1 MPWAYSLK
9 YLKEIYPRSVSFFLR
24 NSLVVAA
31 MDDRA
36 TTDPYE
42 VVAVE
47 DAGQEE
53 PVANPDL
60 VEMKKESLEQN
71 WGEEDWQWDD
81 SWGWNEWEWDESQTT
96 VKAEPVDVGGGS
108 ASGSK
113 GWSDDKSWSS
123 WDKSWYDHHWHSNQQ
138 SWNNQWKPAKQEFLD
153 QSSGGVYRFSFTLG
167 SANDT
172 LICFYHF
179 LFCPLILST

>member
-1 MPWAYSLK
+1 
-9 YLKEIYPRSVSFFLR
+9 
-24 NSLVVAA
+24 

-36 TTDPYE
+36 LTDPYYE
-42 VVAVE
+42 LIAVDDVE

-53 PVANPDL
+53 PAANPDL
-60 VEMKKESLEQN
+60 GLVEAKKES
-71 WGEEDWQWDD
+71 EEDWQWDEK
-81 SWGWNEWEWDESQTT
+81 WGWNEWEWEWDDSQTT
-96 VKAEPVDVGGGS
+96 VKAEPVDVGDGS

-123 WDKSWYDHHWHSNQQ
+123 WDKSWNSSRYSNDDHHWHSNQQ

-153 QSSGGVYRFSFTLG
+153 QSSGGVYRFSFTVG

-172 LICFYHF
+172 LICFYHI
-179 LFCPLILST
+179 LFCPLILSK